1 MLLLIVAVPLAL
13 GEPSK
18 QYKSMINDRL
28 NMVLYL
34 EHVSTRRLNNN
45 LVSCSNRL
53 REYLVRTSYMTVVH
67 RLNRISHSHH
77 NIIL

>member
-18 QYKSMINDRL
+18 QYESMINDRL